1 MRTALLLAIVGAA
14 GGFRVACP
22 PRAPRATLLRAEP
35 PRRDARKPEHDARE
49 LQQPN
54 APPSHEPRR
63 GALRWLAASGAAGC
77 AAADAAE
84 PREGVLVWRAQD
96 RATSCAPGKASR
108 VFGKRFVNYLSRF
121 LLAYDGPSRRLW
133 RQRSEEIPL
142 RWTAGQVA
150 KKREEQFGEFLLSV
164 EAGLCGY
171 APPADDAGR
180 VDWAAP
186 TARAKVRQ
194 LFSLLRSRYGDRP
207 DAKRQIALLFCLLA
221 PEAQPTRS
229 IAEIVAK
236 AEDRAVAGVLVLEGG
251 IIVDGSRENAAPAL
265 EGPALPLPFA
275 GKNAT
280 AVAGAPRLEPTG
292 AVGKVVVTFP
302 GAYDRGAP
310 AVTVS
315 PPGDPD
321 GRPAQAVAVVR
332 NGFCGDVVVV
342 DGGAGYD
349 RSDRIE
355 VTIEAPRGGG
365 APSEA
370 FAALAY
376 GVASVPVLKGG
387 AGFGSSMDLEDVAFA
402 PAGASEILAPPR
414 ATLVLGDGAAG
425 DRRTRGFRRP
435 SFQLPVEVG
444 AGPPSPPSTTR
455 DASLVGPLLSLL
467 PPDLGAP
474 TYDRYAD
481 PPRHRF
487 PYAKYA
493 TLEEVEKKAVPFFG
507 AFERERGIDALPTAV
522 TGGVRRD
529 LPLTPDLALR
539 LALAGGACAATTRA
553 LTSPLD
559 RRKTRAQASL
569 GGDDDDW
576 AGVDASAVAG
586 FTLGA
591 GSFGTYEALRRV
603 LPRAA
608 EAAAGADA
616 ALRFEAP
623 ILLAASVASVVVSV
637 ACAAP
642 FESARARVMT
652 GTAANLG
659 DALESLAA
667 EGGLWS
673 GAPALF
679 GRELPFTVAK
689 FAVYASAQ
697 SFLLAL
703 VPAARERP
711 LVGLGVSLS
720 AGVLAGLAGACAS
733 QPADTVM
740 TRLAVGGEGETVRD
754 AVDAVLRGA
763 DGPGAMAKA
772 LWAGLPQRCLAMA
785 VLVTAQFLLF
795 DSMRAVLAVSPKD
808 LSVVLDVFQDRISYY
823 EGWDE
828 ISQQWEEAISELGDL
843 VS

>member
-1 MRTALLLAIVGAA
+1 MRAPLLLAILGTA
-14 GGFRVACP
+14 GGFRVAC
-22 PRAPRATLLRAEP
+22 
-35 PRRDARKPEHDARE
+35 
-49 LQQPN
+49 
-54 APPSHEPRR
+54 
-63 GALRWLAASGAAGC
+63 C

-84 PREGVLVWRAQD
+84 RGGRARLA
-96 RATSCAPGKASR
+96 RAGPGRARAGQGER

-121 LLAYDGPSRRLW
+121 LLAYDGPSRR
-133 RQRSEEIPL
+133 S
-142 RWTAGQVA
+142 
-150 KKREEQFGEFLLSV
+150 EEQFGEFLLSV

-171 APPADDAGR
+171 APPSDDAGR

-236 AEDRAVAGVLVLEGG
+236 AEDRAVASVLVLEGG
-251 IIVDGSRENAAPAL
+251 II
-265 EGPALPLPFA
+265 
-275 GKNAT
+275 
-280 AVAGAPRLEPTG
+280 
-292 AVGKVVVTFP
+292 VVVTFP

-376 GVASVPVLKGG
+376 GVAAVPVLKGG

-425 DRRTRGFRRP
+425 ERRTRGFRRP

-487 PYAKYA
+487 PYAVRH
-493 TLEEVEKKAVPFFG
+493 LEEVEKKAVPFFG

-539 LALAGGACAATTRA
+539 LALAGGARCGARA
-553 LTSPLD
+553 P
-559 RRKTRAQASL
+559 
-569 GGDDDDW
+569 
-576 AGVDASAVAG
+576 
-586 FTLGA
+586 
-591 GSFGTYEALRRV
+591 
-603 LPRAA
+603 A
-608 EAAAGADA
+608 EAPLALSGA
-616 ALRFEAP
+616 ALRGADP
-623 ILLAASVASVVVSV
+623 AGGVRRVGGRVRGLRGALRV
-637 ACAAP
+637 
-642 FESARARVMT
+642 RARVMT

-659 DALESLAA
+659 DALEALAA

-740 TRLAVGGEGETVRD
+740 TRLAVAGEGETVRD
-754 AVDAVLRGA
+754 AVDAVLSGA

-785 VLVTAQFLLF
+785 VL
-795 DSMRAVLAVSPKD
+795 
-808 LSVVLDVFQDRISYY
+808 DRISYY

-828 ISQQWEEAISELGDL
+828 IAQQWKEAISSSGP

>member
-1 MRTALLLAIVGAA
+1 MRAPLLLAIIGTA

-35 PRRDARKPEHDARE
+35 PERDAREPP
-49 LQQPN
+49 QPN

-171 APPADDAGR
+171 APPSDDAGR

-236 AEDRAVAGVLVLEGG
+236 AEDRAVASVLVLEGG

-265 EGPALPLPFA
+265 EGPALPPPFA

-376 GVASVPVLKGG
+376 GVAAVPVLKGG

-414 ATLVLGDGAAG
+414 ATLVLGDGAAT

-591 GSFGTYEALRRV
+591 GSFGTYEALRACSRAP
-603 LPRAA
+603 PRRRWRRP
-608 EAAAGADA
+608 
-616 ALRFEAP
+616 ALRFGADP
-623 ILLAASVASVVVSV
+623 AGGV
-637 ACAAP
+637 
-642 FESARARVMT
+642 RAR
-652 GTAANLG
+652 
-659 DALESLAA
+659 AA

-720 AGVLAGLAGACAS
+720 RGRARGLAGACARRS
-733 QPADTVM
+733 RADTVM
-740 TRLAVGGEGETVRD
+740 TRLAVAGEGETVRD

-785 VLVTAQFLLF
+785 VLVAAQFLLF

-828 ISQQWEEAISELGDL
+828 IAQQWEEAISELGDL

>member
-1 MRTALLLAIVGAA
+1 MRTALFLLAILGTA

-49 LQQPN
+49 PPQPN

-84 PREGVLVWRAQD
+84 PREGVLVWRAGPGHVV
-96 RATSCAPGKASR
+96 RAGKASR

-171 APPADDAGR
+171 APPSDDAGR

-207 DAKRQIALLFCLLA
+207 DAERQIALLFCLLA

-236 AEDRAVAGVLVLEGG
+236 AEDRAVASVLVLEGG
-251 IIVDGSRENAAPAL
+251 IIVDGSREGAAPAL
-265 EGPALPLPFA
+265 EGHALPPPFA

-315 PPGDPD
+315 PPAT
-321 GRPAQAVAVVR
+321 GRPPAQAVAVVR

-376 GVASVPVLKGG
+376 GVASVPVLKAG

-414 ATLVLGDGAAG
+414 ATLVLGDGAAA
-425 DRRTRGFRRP
+425 DRRTRCFRRP

-487 PYAKYA
+487 PNAKYA

-576 AGVDASAVAG
+576 AGLR
-586 FTLGA
+586 T
-591 GSFGTYEALRRV
+591 TALRRV

-659 DALESLAA
+659 DALEALAA

-703 VPAARERP
+703 VPAARKRP

-740 TRLAVGGEGETVRD
+740 TRLAVAGEGETVRD

-763 DGPGAMAKA
+763 DGPAAMAKA

-795 DSMRAVLAVSPKD
+795 DSMRD
-808 LSVVLDVFQDRISYY
+808 RLSAFFARRWPGSQVDVFGSCASGLAGPDS
-823 EGWDE
+823 DV
-828 ISQQWEEAISELGDL
+828 DL
-843 VS
+843 VAHGHADLVRGDATAIVKVH